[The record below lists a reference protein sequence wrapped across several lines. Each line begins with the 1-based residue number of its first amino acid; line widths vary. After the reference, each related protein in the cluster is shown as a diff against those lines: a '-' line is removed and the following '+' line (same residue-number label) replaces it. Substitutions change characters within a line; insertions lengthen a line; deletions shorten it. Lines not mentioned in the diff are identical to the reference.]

1 MRKRFHALRASAGD
15 LPGHLQ
21 STPPRVPTPASDR
34 LTAQRLKRRGCPR
47 RGSGSSPLRF
57 RLRRSDSAGPAL
69 RITLGRQTE
78 SHSLGRGGEG
88 RGKADREGRWKR
100 DGCARTSVLAS
111 VPASAAG
118 AAGIFKLRVK
128 ERWRKKREERE
139 ADSFIHRKWDLPSS
153 NELRGRKTTNPT
165 VPRAL
170 NCSRSPTRGPGAVSG
185 MVVFV

>member
-1 MRKRFHALRASAGD
+1 MHTPPPRRSCFTPYGPPPATSLATSNPH
-15 LPGHLQ
+15 
-21 STPPRVPTPASDR
+21 PPRVPTPASGR
-34 LTAQRLKRRGCPR
+34 LTAQRLKRRRCPR

-78 SHSLGRGGEG
+78 SHALGRGGEG

-128 ERWRKKREERE
+128 EGG
-139 ADSFIHRKWDLPSS
+139 
-153 NELRGRKTTNPT
+153 GRKGRKGKQAPSFTENGISP
-165 VPRAL
+165 L
-170 NCSRSPTRGPGAVSG
+170 PTR
-185 MVVFV
+185 